1 MLLYKLGIYP
11 NLISKRYDSLDVLI
25 YIFIAV
31 FGLVV
36 LFAYEKLVARFFTK
50 IDKANLG
57 KIFWM
62 PPLYLLASCSALIL
76 VSLFGVYTLVN
87 ACGFSTNSAGIYT
100 AAWECSKLAFA
111 DRGNLAVIC
120 FGPWMVIT
128 VFLAV
133 FFKRL
138 FGVYRAV
145 IAFEIVVYSIVFI
158 LLLPVILL
166 PRFFHSLGPSREQVE
181 KDNETRRQAQIAHEE
196 IHGKNYW

>member
-1 MLLYKLGIYP
+1 MYP
-11 NLISKRYDSLDVLI
+11 NLTSKRYGSMDVLI
-25 YIFIAV
+25 YIFLAV
-31 FGLVV
+31 FVLGV
-36 LFAYEKLVARFFTK
+36 LFAYKKLVARFFTK

-76 VSLFGVYTLVN
+76 VSLYGVFKLHI
-87 ACGFSTNSAGIYT
+87 ACGFSMDSADIYT

-120 FGPWMVIT
+120 FGPWMIIT

-138 FGVYRAV
+138 FGVYRAIIV
-145 IAFEIVVYSIVFI
+145 FEIVAYSIGFI

-166 PRFFHSLGPSREQVE
+166 TQLIASLEPSREQVE
-181 KDNETRRQAQIAHEE
+181 KDNETRRQAKIAHEE
-196 IHGKNYW
+196 IHGKRYW